1 MNNFEK
7 ELIEFIQTLEP
18 QMAEQLTQ
26 WVEWEKELSWSNG
39 YADAVDQLEEKS
51 EKRFGNVGESPDLY
65 RVIKEI
71 IYEQPLYQFF

>member
-7 ELIEFIQTLEP
+7 ELIQFIQTLEP

-51 EKRFGNVGESPDLY
+51 EKRFGNVG
-65 RVIKEI
+65 
-71 IYEQPLYQFF
+71 

>member
-7 ELIEFIQTLEP
+7 EQIQFIQTLEP

-39 YADAVDQLEEKS
+39 YADAVDHYEYGIVNL
-51 EKRFGNVGESPDLY
+51 VGEA
-65 RVIKEI
+65 
-71 IYEQPLYQFF
+71 

>member
-39 YADAVDQLEEKS
+39 YADAVDQLEEKVPQ
-51 EKRFGNVGESPDLY
+51 KFGNVG
-65 RVIKEI
+65 
-71 IYEQPLYQFF
+71 